1 MVRMCSQN
9 TVLYLHNR
17 DFLFFFSLFDSL
29 VPSAGLKPATKD
41 YLYGSS
47 VFLILL
53 SIFYLSMEAVQVV
66 RRRKQYL
73 TEGENYVQV
82 LTFIFSMIFVSG
94 FGNECWCAPSWQWQF
109 GALALFLAWFNLVI
123 LLKDMPF
130 TGIPIDMLF
139 NICLTFVGLVFL
151 PVLLIISSA
160 LPFYMLFV
168 RELSS
173 EVCSILLRMCP

>member
-1 MVRMCSQN
+1 MLTEHSIVSSEPN
-9 TVLYLHNR
+9 TIEISY
-17 DFLFFFSLFDSL
+17 FLSLFDSL
-29 VPSAGLKPATKD
+29 APAAGLKPAMKD

-94 FGNECWCAPSWQWQF
+94 CSVMSAG
-109 GALALFLAWFNLVI
+109 
-123 LLKDMPF
+123 
-130 TGIPIDMLF
+130 
-139 NICLTFVGLVFL
+139 
-151 PVLLIISSA
+151 VLRPGSGSL
-160 LPFYMLFV
+160 
-168 RELSS
+168 EHWLSS
-173 EVCSILLRMCP
+173 LPGSIWSSSSKTCPSQAYQSTCCSTFASRSWVLCFCLCSSSSPLPCPSTCCL